1 MNVVNH
7 ELSGHMAA
15 KKWGEGAGLR
25 AQVAKRLTRGQIRAT
40 LACIVDDVATGGLF
54 APLTSKRPGREHEPL
69 TMSIVPVM
77 SMETRRHIHGLFEK
91 QKNILF
97 CSQTYKGWADKTE
110 SIFGEIYNA
119 TGPQIWELKDSKAAK
134 AAFIWAFR
142 SYSLLLAPWS
152 PVTLRARSVGNAP
165 GRGFAITTSTDLQ
178 CDEFIYELSGMIS
191 PDMTP
196 NRTDLS
202 VIWRPPTDKMKTRKK
217 GKKGKP
223 QSKRALLIGAA
234 RLVNHS
240 SEPNAEFVH
249 INGTKGFTIQT
260 NQVIEKGKEI
270 FVDYGQEY
278 ELDFA
283 DEQCD
288 PYQLDYQDGP
298 SDKIDSTHAGA
309 EGNEVSYE
317 RESAYPRGLEG
328 NREARAEANRIR
340 NKARNP
346 GSPRICK
353 AAKEAQEGRRAEG
366 RRI

>member
-1 MNVVNH
+1 M
-7 ELSGHMAA
+7 GR
-15 KKWGEGAGLR
+15 GAGLR

-223 QSKRALLIGAA
+223 QSKHFALVFFLSGDTSCIQ
-234 RLVNHS
+234 
-240 SEPNAEFVH
+240 FVH

-346 GSPRICK
+346 GRH
-353 AAKEAQEGRRAEG
+353 AYAKQQKRLKRGDEQREDVSDTL
-366 RRI
+366 